1 MTLIRPLDAPAY
13 GIYLVRGP
21 AGASLAQYLSEVS
34 ADPDVASVEPNA
46 DVVVPESPT
55 GLQLNQSTA
64 SILDALVTPTVISFF
79 GTPVL
84 SSYVNQPAA
93 ALIRVANTQRFFA
106 TGAGIV
112 AVIDTGVDPN
122 QPVLKASLVPGFD
135 FTRNLPGI
143 PSEFTDL
150 SQSTASILDQ
160 STASILDQNT
170 IVVLNQSTASVFNQP
185 TASILDTTQ
194 VPQAFGHGTM
204 VAGIIHLVAPTA
216 QIMPLKAFK
225 ADGTSNL
232 FDILRA
238 IYFAV
243 DHGAKVINMS
253 FSMVNSSPE
262 LVRAINYANGHG
274 LICVSSAGN
283 TGKETLVFPAGYR
296 NVMGVA
302 STSNLDVRS
311 TFSNFGHSLTFMTA
325 PWRRDNYH
333 VSGQAL
339 RRCLG
344 HVLQYAL
351 RIRDGSASS
360 ADPAHHNARPG
371 FRGARPREASLQRS
385 GMGTAGCLPR
395 TLGGGK
401 PASCWG
407 TRALRSARRVCQL
420 RGSGVPNA
428 SPHCP
433 QPSCPFYG
441 KSTDVE
447 EGATAEWRPADK
459 VIPVLGST
467 GGGVTAATVNSKRIS
482 CSTLANSAGRNAGAP
497 KHSVPCVTAGNH
509 Q

>member
-1 MTLIRPLDAPAY
+1 M
-13 GIYLVRGP
+13 
-21 AGASLAQYLSEVS
+21 
-34 ADPDVASVEPNA
+34 
-46 DVVVPESPT
+46 
-55 GLQLNQSTA
+55 
-64 SILDALVTPTVISFF
+64 
-79 GTPVL
+79 VL
-84 SSYVNQPAA
+84 SGYVNQPAA

-122 QPVLKASLVPGFD
+122 HPALTGSLVPGYD
-135 FTRNLPGI
+135 FTRDLPGI
-143 PSEFTDL
+143 PSEFADL

-160 STASILDQNT
+160 STASILDQRI
-170 IVVLNQSTASVFNQP
+170 IVALNQSTASILDQS
-185 TASILDTTQ
+185 TASILDTRL

-225 ADGTSNL
+225 VDGTSNL
-232 FDILRA
+232 FDIMRA

-253 FSMVNSSPE
+253 FSMANSSPE
-262 LVRAINYANGHG
+262 LTRVINYATGHG

-360 ADPAHHNARPG
+360 ADPAHHNARRG
-371 FRGARPREASLQRS
+371 FQGARPREASLQRP
-385 GMGTAGCLPR
+385 GVGAAGYLPR
-395 TLGGGK
+395 TLAAGK
-401 PASCWG
+401 PPSRWG
-407 TRALRSARRVCQL
+407 ARALRSARGVSAFEDVRK
-420 RGSGVPNA
+420 RGGSGYE
-428 SPHCP
+428 
-433 QPSCPFYG
+433 F
-441 KSTDVE
+441 K
-447 EGATAEWRPADK
+447 PA
-459 VIPVLGST
+459 VLLGDSLV
-467 GGGVTAATVNSKRIS
+467 G
-482 CSTLANSAGRNAGAP
+482 
-497 KHSVPCVTAGNH
+497 
-509 Q
+509 